1 MTYSNIQIIK
11 KLNEGVLTGYHK
23 DELLVAKV
31 ISGLMLGKIRIAKEE
46 DVFWSIDDL
55 AGDMFN
61 PDVNDDISPAIL
73 KKQRRSFVA
82 RVNRSG
88 VWGAVAET
96 WNGRAW
102 DDESTGHNAIFGF
115 VGNDFVGSGYELQ
128 LLEEALERYEAQ
140 PLDIDGFVVDPYRLT
155 A

>member
-1 MTYSNIQIIK
+1 MTYCNKKIIN
-11 KLNEGVLTGYHK
+11 KLKEGVSSGYHK

-31 ISGLMLGKIRIAKEE
+31 ISGLKLGKIRIAKVK
-46 DVFWSIDDL
+46 DDFCSIDDL

-96 WNGRAW
+96 WNGREW
-102 DDESTGHNAIFGF
+102 DDESAGHNSIFGF
-115 VGNDFVGSGYELQ
+115 VGNDFIGSGYELQ
-128 LLEEALERYEAQ
+128 LLQEALERYEAQ